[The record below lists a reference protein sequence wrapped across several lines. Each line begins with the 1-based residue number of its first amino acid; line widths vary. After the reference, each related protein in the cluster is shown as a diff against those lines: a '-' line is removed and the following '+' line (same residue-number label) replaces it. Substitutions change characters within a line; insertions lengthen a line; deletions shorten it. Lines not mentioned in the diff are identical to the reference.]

1 MISSSREALEHYFGY
16 SEFRPYQLETIE
28 TILQGQDVV
37 TVLPTGGGKSVC
49 YQIPAL
55 LVPQKI
61 AVIISPLLALIED
74 QVKQLKALG
83 LRAESLTSLQEISE
97 KNSVFERLRRG
108 EVDLLYLSPE
118 KLLQPEML
126 GFVSQLPIHFFA
138 IDEAHCVSV
147 WGHEFRDSYRNLGI
161 LKQYFPDIPIACF
174 TATATEKVV
183 EDIIQSLSLQPK
195 RFLGSFARKNLYI
208 QTQMRVGDG
217 QAQLLD
223 FLKLHQED
231 CGIVYCLS
239 RKECEVTAQALC
251 KQGFSAEAYHAG
263 LPGELRRDVQRRF
276 DNDETKIVVAT
287 IAFGMGVH
295 KSNIRFVAHMRLPKS
310 IEDYYQEIGRAGRDG
325 EDSECLLLYAR
336 GDVESRKEMMLGEP
350 MDESYRERAFEKM
363 ETMYRFALPMQ
374 CRHSGLLRY
383 FGEESNACGDRCD
396 YCKEPQE
403 MAEVTREAKM
413 FLSAIY
419 RLNQSFGKLH
429 VIDVLRGS
437 KNKKVLDSGHDKL
450 SVYGVGS
457 DHPKEY
463 WLVVSDFLLAEG
475 LIRQGE
481 FKVMELTSKGADFL
495 KGGDALAIPATLL
508 GGLKIK
514 QFEHAQEDF
523 DQTLFDQLRE
533 LRMQIAK
540 AEEIPPYV
548 VFDDKTLKNLC
559 RELPE
564 SQEQMLAIK
573 GVGDVRLEKYGQ
585 PFLET
590 IANYMGENPEQAALK
605 EVGETY
611 RQTFALLETGLSPG
625 EIAQKRELKPGTIVA
640 HIRVLSEAGAISTER
655 AQNYLDTLAASIPE
669 ALREY
674 VREGFKHFGAEAFRE
689 SVVLMAQLDYKPVSS
704 DK

>member
-1 MISSSREALEHYFGY
+1 MPSTPHEVLERYFGY
-16 SEFRPYQLETIE
+16 SEFRPFQLETIE

-55 LVPQKI
+55 LVPQKV

-74 QVKQLKALG
+74 QVRQLKALG
-83 LRAESLTSLQEISE
+83 LRAESLTSLQESAE
-97 KNSVFERLRRG
+97 KSSVFERLHRG

-118 KLLQPEML
+118 KLLQEEML
-126 GFVSQLPIHFFA
+126 SFVSQLPIHFFA
-138 IDEAHCVSV
+138 IDEAHCVSI

-161 LKQYFPDIPIACF
+161 LKQYFPDTPIACF
-174 TATATEKVV
+174 TATATDKVA
-183 EDIIQSLSLQPK
+183 EDIVQSLSLQPR

-217 QAQLLD
+217 HAQLMD
-223 FLKLHQED
+223 FLKLHRED

-239 RKECEVTAQALC
+239 RKECEVTARALC

-295 KSNIRFVAHMRLPKS
+295 KSNIRFVVHMRLPKS

-336 GDVESRKEMMLGEP
+336 GDVESRKEMMLGET

-383 FGEESNACGDRCD
+383 FGEESSACGDRCD

-403 MAEVTREAKM
+403 MSEVTQEAKM

-437 KNKKVLDSGHDKL
+437 KNKKVLDGGHDRL
-450 SVYGVGS
+450 SVYGVGM
-457 DHPKEY
+457 DHPKEF

-481 FKVMELTSKGADFL
+481 FKVVELTQKGAAFL
-495 KGGDALAIPATLL
+495 RGGESLSIPSVLL

-514 QFEHAQEDF
+514 QFEHMQEDF
-523 DQTLFDQLRE
+523 DQTLFEKLRE

-559 RELPE
+559 RELPQ
-564 SQEQMLAIK
+564 SHEQMLNIK
-573 GVGDVRLEKYGQ
+573 GVGEVRLEKYGQ
-585 PFLET
+585 PFLEA
-590 IANYMGENPEQAALK
+590 IAKYMGENPAQAALK
-605 EVGETY
+605 DLGETY
-611 RQTFALLETGLSPG
+611 RKTFALLDSGLSPKD
-625 EIAQKRELKPGTIVA
+625 IAKTRELKLGTVVA
-640 HIRVLSEAGAISTER
+640 HIRVLAEAGAILPESAER
-655 AQNYLDTLAASIPE
+655 CYDLIQNEIPDE
-669 ALREY
+669 
-674 VREGFKHFGAEAFRE
+674 VSGFIREGFERFGVEVFRE
-689 SVVLMAQLDYKPVSS
+689 NVGLLAQMETSVKTGF
-704 DK
+704 